1 MELCITDNPNDLDRM
16 GNLVQKEERLIEEG
30 PPRVNRPELRP
41 TTSVWVQRVLIDD
54 NTKVLYKREESGTE
68 FYYLRQGP
76 PDHTTIDEKVI
87 YSFVNTMEG
96 IFGDVVFLDKYNQEW
111 ELKVPS
117 ELRGLTQNGISI
129 MRQEID
135 LGGPSNLNF
144 PTPGTFYVPPPSPSY
159 TYTPRPVPTPMRVS
173 FADTRP
179 PLGPYGPRPMGS
191 GIMYGSSG
199 HPATGVPI

>member
-1 MELCITDNPNDLDRM
+1 
-16 GNLVQKEERLIEEG
+16 
-30 PPRVNRPELRP
+30 
-41 TTSVWVQRVLIDD
+41 
-54 NTKVLYKREESGTE
+54 
-68 FYYLRQGP
+68 
-76 PDHTTIDEKVI
+76 
-87 YSFVNTMEG
+87 MEG

-144 PTPGTFYVPPPSPSY
+144 PTPGTFYVPPPNPSY
-159 TYTPRPVPTPMRVS
+159 TYTPRPVPTRMRVS

-191 GIMYGSSG
+191 GTYVRIEWSSG
-199 HPATGVPI
+199 KWSANPTTTYTIDTYTFDNNGL

>member
-1 MELCITDNPNDLDRM
+1 M
-16 GNLVQKEERLIEEG
+16 IEEG

-41 TTSVWVQRVLIDD
+41 TTSVWVKRDILIDD

-76 PDHTTIDEKVI
+76 LDHTTTDEKVI

-129 MRQEID
+129 MR
-135 LGGPSNLNF
+135 
-144 PTPGTFYVPPPSPSY
+144 
-159 TYTPRPVPTPMRVS
+159 
-173 FADTRP
+173 
-179 PLGPYGPRPMGS
+179 
-191 GIMYGSSG
+191 
-199 HPATGVPI
+199 